1 MALNFFGYVEAPGEE
16 FNLPGVLTSPLFGE
30 SALYPIWAD
39 YYEDLYWLSVR
50 DGEMYVCP
58 VSRVEFD
65 EWTFDVDSS
74 IWISR
79 HGQLIS
85 EANMDLGVE
94 TATELVK
101 GWTRVEARCY
111 MAEQMN
117 APGA

>member
-1 MALNFFGYVEAPGEE
+1 MALNFFGYIEAPGEE

-58 VSRVEFD
+58 VSRDKFD
-65 EWTFDVDSS
+65 EWDFDVDSS
-74 IWISR
+74 VWIGR
-79 HGQLIS
+79 HGELVS
-85 EANMDLGVE
+85 ESNMNIGVE
-94 TATELVK
+94 TATDFVDGWAEVKLRCEL
-101 GWTRVEARCY
+101 
-111 MAEQMN
+111 AEKMN